1 MTRSKREA
9 ATVAARNGA
18 AMARVEMVSD
28 RRRAYDA
35 AFRAMVVAEA
45 GETGARVQDVAARHG
60 ISRSLVYRWRR
71 LAGISTRSSM
81 NGSSVHLFPVRIAGS
96 PEQGFSGAA
105 ASPAGSAPKPRRA
118 GAIEI
123 ELSDGIRV
131 SVDDGVSVAAL
142 RRVISVLRG

>member
-1 MTRSKREA
+1 MIGSKRKS
-9 ATVAARNGA
+9 ATVAATDGA
-18 AMARVEMVSD
+18 AMARVEIVSD

-45 GETGARVQDVAARHG
+45 SETGACVQDVAARHG

-71 LAGISTRSSM
+71 LADNSTTSTM
-81 NGSSVHLFPVRIAGS
+81 NGSSAHLFPVRIAGS

-105 ASPAGSAPKPRRA
+105 ASPAGSAPNPRRA
-118 GAIEI
+118 GVIEI

-142 RRVISVLRG
+142 RRVISVLCG